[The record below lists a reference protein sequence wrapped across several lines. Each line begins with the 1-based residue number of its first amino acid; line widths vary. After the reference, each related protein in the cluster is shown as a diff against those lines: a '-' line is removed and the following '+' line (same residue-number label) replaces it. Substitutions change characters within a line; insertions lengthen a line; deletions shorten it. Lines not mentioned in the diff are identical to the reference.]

1 MTKEKEDRFIEFCAN
16 NGFDISSLD
25 SKQREAVLSDK
36 KFIIPAGAGSGKT
49 TVLSYRFLRLVM
61 DGIHSDEI
69 LTMTFTKD
77 ATASMRGKIYTIL
90 NKAYQKGLIEEDE
103 IKRFTNAEICTTDS
117 FCAKI
122 LRSDCIRYGF
132 APNFKVEDSLDSE
145 NFVRSTMRKIIEE
158 KCNEEENEGIKALLE
173 KKSLDTIINAYID
186 IYNNYFNIT
195 TPLKN
200 NEKEFID
207 YYNSRIKDALKKE
220 ASKEKDKLILLI
232 NSFITENN
240 DNLPAQEAI
249 SLVNRL
255 KDAITKNTI
264 FKEKIDLRKKA
275 LQVVKFQLEKIREQI
290 QFYYQF
296 AFPFLSDDNYPILST
311 YASLLYRMEKEAFMH
326 KRESGLLSF
335 HDVLLLSIDILKTNN
350 SLRKQYCER
359 FKKIMVDEF
368 QDNNEDNKRL
378 IYLLA
383 SKDSFT
389 ENDYP
394 TINDID
400 KTKIFMVGDEKQS
413 IYRFRGADVSVF
425 KNISRDFGE
434 EAVLSLTRNFRSE
447 ESLINKINNLF
458 SSSIMPRPEEANE
471 EEGYEAVYTPLE
483 SSNKRIPSSE
493 IKFLCMKDE
502 KIKEAEE
509 ENPEAIYASKVQA
522 EAYAVAS
529 FIKNKIL
536 GEEKEK
542 YQVSSKG
549 KSRDPKLEDIAIL
562 LRSASNQSDFER
574 ALRKFGLS
582 FNVSENKSLTRD
594 ALFYDFYSILQLII
608 YDKANDP
615 ISYASLLRSPF
626 INMSDNDI
634 ENAIRNLNEN
644 LNLKTTEEGEK
655 KVDEAEKLI
664 NEVKEI
670 VKKGKIANVIDYIY
684 NEKGYRLYVESLPS
698 NYIYKEH
705 YEYLY
710 ALANTYDEQNRGI
723 VSFVDRIRENLGSD
737 SSFKDLS
744 IQDEVKSGITIQTIH
759 KSKGLEYPIVIVANM
774 AAGRGN
780 EKMETTKEKETELP
794 ILPFFKT
801 KDGIVNP
808 YAKLKKISETKIEN
822 AETKRMLYVAATRA
836 ENHLIFSSNLPRGTF
851 DSAKNNKMIDYLMKG
866 INSSDSLDIERVE
879 FKPVKVYEFFEVNK
893 TIRKENNWNKWY
905 EKPLER
911 NIKEEIK
918 KIGVT
923 TLIEEESINSSILVD
938 STKITKEDGKKLPLY
953 PSDTILSSIDDSLLI
968 GIDENEK
975 EEKRKE
981 LREERIASFGTLTHT
996 LLEDSIKGEES
1007 DLSSFFPLDKERNVL
1022 IEQAKKLRD
1031 EFLSSSFYSQIK
1043 NTNLSPEKAFL
1054 VFDNGRIVEG
1064 KIDLLSIDEN
1074 TVRIIDYKTDSISY
1088 PTSHSNQLKY
1098 YMNAI
1103 KKIYPDKNIEG
1114 YVIYLRDIENPIE
1127 IKMN

>member
-1 MTKEKEDRFIEFCAN
+1 MIKEKEDRFIEFCVN

-25 SKQREAVLSDK
+25 SKQREAVLSDE

-90 NKAYQKGLIEEDE
+90 NKAYQERLIEEDE

-158 KCNEEENEGIKALLE
+158 KCNEGDEGIQALLKE
-173 KKSLDTIINAYID
+173 KALDTIISAYID
-186 IYNNYFNIT
+186 IYYNYFNIT
-195 TPLKN
+195 SPLKN
-200 NEKEFID
+200 SEDEFID
-207 YYNSRIKDALKKE
+207 YYSLKIKDALKKE
-220 ASKEKDKLILLI
+220 ALKEKEKFILLI
-232 NSFITENN
+232 DSFIADNSNN
-240 DNLPAQEAI
+240 LLAREPI
-249 SLVNRL
+249 CLVKRL
-255 KDAITKNTI
+255 KDAIANDTT
-264 FKEKIDLRKKA
+264 FEEKIDLRKKA
-275 LQVVKFQLEKIREQI
+275 LNPFKASLEKIREELK
-290 QFYYQF
+290 FYYQY
-296 AFPFLSDDNYPILST
+296 AFPFLSDNNYSLLPT
-311 YASLLYRMEKEAFMH
+311 YASLLYRIEKEAFMH
-326 KRESGLLSF
+326 KREAGLLSF

-350 SLRKQYCER
+350 SLRRQYCDR

-383 SKDSFT
+383 SKESFT
-389 ENDYP
+389 KDDYP
-394 TINDID
+394 TINNID
-400 KTKIFMVGDEKQS
+400 KSKIFMVGDEKQS

-434 EAVLSLTRNFRSE
+434 ETVLSLTRNFRSE
-447 ESLINKINNLF
+447 EKLINKINDLF
-458 SSSIMPRPEEANE
+458 ASSIMPRPEEANE
-471 EEGYEAVYTPLE
+471 EESYEAVYTPLE
-483 SSNKRIPSSE
+483 SKNNRIPSSE
-493 IKFLCMKDE
+493 IKFLYMKDE

-509 ENPEAIYASKVQA
+509 DNPNAIYASKVQA

-529 FIKNKIL
+529 FIKNNIL
-536 GEEKEK
+536 GTDKEK

-549 KSRDPKLEDIAIL
+549 KTRDPKVEDIAIL
-562 LRSASNQSDFER
+562 LRSASNQSEFER

-594 ALFYDFYSILQLII
+594 ALFYDFYSILQLVI

-626 INMSDNDI
+626 INMSDKDI
-634 ENAIRNLNEN
+634 ENVIRNLNEN
-644 LNLKTTEEGEK
+644 LNLKVTDEGEK
-655 KVDEAEKLI
+655 KLEEAENLI
-664 NEVKEI
+664 SEVKDK
-670 VKKGKIANVIDYIY
+670 VKEGKIANLIDYLY
-684 NEKGYRLYVESLPS
+684 NDKGYRLYIESSLN
-698 NYIYKEH
+698 NYSYKEH

-774 AAGRGN
+774 NAGSSN
-780 EKMETTKEKETELP
+780 EKMETTKEKETGLP
-794 ILPFFKT
+794 IFPFFKT
-801 KDGIVNP
+801 TDGIVNP
-808 YAKLKKISETKIEN
+808 YAKLKKTSETKIDN

-836 ENHLIFSSNLPRGTF
+836 ENHLIFSSILPKKIAEST
-851 DSAKNNKMIDYLMKG
+851 KEHKTIDYLMKG
-866 INSSDSLDIERVE
+866 INNSDKIIDIDMVE
-879 FKPVKVYEFFEVNK
+879 FNPITINDFFEVK
-893 TIRKENNWNKWY
+893 KAIRKKNNWEKWY
-905 EKPLER
+905 EKCVER
-911 NIKEEIK
+911 ESKEEIK

-938 STKITKEDGKKLPLY
+938 GIKATKEDGKKLAIY
-953 PSDTILSSIDDSLLI
+953 PSDSILSNIDESLLI
-968 GIDENEK
+968 GIDEK
-975 EEKRKE
+975 EREDKRKE

-1022 IEQAKKLRD
+1022 IEQARKLRD
-1031 EFLSSSFYSQIK
+1031 EFLSSSFYSLIK
-1043 NTNLSPEKAFL
+1043 NSELSPEKAFL
-1054 VFDNGRIVEG
+1054 VYDNGRIVEG
-1064 KIDLLSIDEN
+1064 KIDLLAVDEDI
-1074 TVRIIDYKTDSISY
+1074 VRIIDYKTDSISY
-1088 PTSHSNQLKY
+1088 PTSHTNQLKY

-1103 KKIYPDKNIEG
+1103 KKIYPDKKIEG
-1114 YVIYLRDIENPIE
+1114 YVIYLRDINNPIE
-1127 IKMN
+1127 IKM

>member
-1 MTKEKEDRFIEFCAN
+1 MIKEKEDRFIEFCAN

-25 SKQREAVLSDK
+25 SKQREAVLSDE

-90 NKAYQKGLIEEDE
+90 NKAYQEGLIEEDE

-145 NFVRSTMRKIIEE
+145 NFVRSTMRRIIEE
-158 KCNEEENEGIKALLE
+158 KCNEGDEGIQALLGE
-173 KKSLDTIINAYID
+173 KSLDTIIDAYID
-186 IYNNYFNIT
+186 IYNNYFDIT
-195 TPLKN
+195 FPLKKS
-200 NEKEFID
+200 EEEFIN
-207 YYNSRIKDALKKE
+207 YYNSTIKNALKEE
-220 ASKEKDKLILLI
+220 AKKEKERLII
-232 NSFITENN
+232 NIDSFINENTN
-240 DNLPAQEAI
+240 NVLGQE
-249 SLVNRL
+249 SLRFTTRL
-255 KDAITKNTI
+255 KDAVTNDTT
-264 FKEKIDLRKKA
+264 FEEEIDFRKKA
-275 LQVVKFQLEKIREQI
+275 FKPFKASLGLIRDQLKT
-290 QFYYQF
+290 YYSY
-296 AFPFLSDDNYPILST
+296 AFPFLFDNNYPLLST

-326 KRESGLLSF
+326 KREAGLLSF
-335 HDVLLLSIDILKTNN
+335 RDVLLLSIDILKTNN
-350 SLRKQYCER
+350 SLRKQYCDR

-383 SKDSFT
+383 SKESFT
-389 ENDYP
+389 KNDYP

-400 KTKIFMVGDEKQS
+400 KSKIFMVGDEKQS

-425 KNISRDFGE
+425 KNISKDFGE
-434 EAVLSLTRNFRSE
+434 ETVLSLTRNFRSE
-447 ESLINKINNLF
+447 EKLIKKINTLF

-471 EEGYEAVYTPLE
+471 GESYEAVYTPLE
-483 SSNKRIPSSE
+483 SKNNRILSPKV
-493 IKFLCMKDE
+493 KFLYMHDG
-502 KIKEAEE
+502 KIKETEE
-509 ENPEAIYASKVQA
+509 ENPKAIYASKVQA
-522 EAYAVAS
+522 EAYAVADY
-529 FIKNKIL
+529 IKNTIL
-536 GEEKEK
+536 GKDKES
-542 YQVSSKG
+542 YMVSTKDG
-549 KSRDPKLEDIAIL
+549 VREPKVEDIAIL
-562 LRSASNQSDFER
+562 LRSASNQSEFER

-594 ALFYDFYSILQLII
+594 ALFYDFYSILQLVI
-608 YDKANDP
+608 YGKANDVL
-615 ISYASLLRSPF
+615 SYASLLRSPF
-626 INMSDNDI
+626 INMSDKDI
-634 ENAIRNLNEN
+634 ENVIRNLNEN
-644 LNLKTTEEGEK
+644 LNLKISKEGEK
-655 KVDEAEKLI
+655 KREEAEKLI
-664 NEVKEI
+664 EEVKEI
-670 VKKGKIANVIDYIY
+670 VKKETIANVIDYLY
-684 NEKGYRLYVESLPS
+684 NDKGYRLYIESLIS
-698 NYIYKEH
+698 NYSYKEH

-723 VSFVDRIRENLGSD
+723 VSFLDRIRENLGSD

-774 AAGRGN
+774 SAGSSN
-780 EKMETTKEKETELP
+780 EKMETTKEKETGLP

-801 KDGIVNP
+801 TDAIVNP
-808 YAKLKKISETKIEN
+808 YAKLEKISEIKIDN

-836 ENHLIFSSNLPRGTF
+836 ENHLIFSSILSKEPSEST
-851 DSAKNNKMIDYLMKG
+851 KPHKTIDYLMRG
-866 INSSDSLDIERVE
+866 IKDSEDNLIVDKVE
-879 FKPVKVYEFFEVNK
+879 FNPVTIYDFFDVKK
-893 TIRKENNWNKWY
+893 TIRKKNNWDKWY
-905 EKPLER
+905 EKCIER
-911 NIKEEIK
+911 NVKEEIK

-923 TLIEEESINSSILVD
+923 TLLDEEVINSSILVD
-938 STKITKEDGKKLPLY
+938 ATKAIKEDGKKLPLY
-953 PSDTILSSIDDSLLI
+953 PSDTVLSNIDESLLI

-981 LREERIASFGTLTHT
+981 LREDRIASFGTLTHT

-1031 EFLSSSFYSQIK
+1031 EFLSSSFYSLIK
-1043 NTNLSPEKAFL
+1043 NTELSPEKAFL

-1088 PTSHSNQLKY
+1088 PTSHANQLKY

-1103 KKIYPDKNIEG
+1103 KKIYPDKRIEG
-1114 YVIYLRDIENPIE
+1114 YVIYLRDINNPIK
-1127 IKMN
+1127 IKL

>member
-1 MTKEKEDRFIEFCAN
+1 MIKEKEDRFIEFCVN

-25 SKQREAVLSDK
+25 SKQREAVLSDE

-90 NKAYQKGLIEEDE
+90 NKAYQEGLIEEDE

-145 NFVRSTMRKIIEE
+145 NFVRSTMRRIIEE
-158 KCNEEENEGIKALLE
+158 KCNEGDEGIQALLGE
-173 KKSLDTIINAYID
+173 KSLDTIIDAYID

-195 TPLKN
+195 SPLKN
-200 NEKEFID
+200 SEDEFID
-207 YYNSRIKDALKKE
+207 YYSLKIKDVIKKE
-220 ASKEKDKLILLI
+220 ALKEKEKFILLI
-232 NSFITENN
+232 NSFIAGNS
-240 DNLPAQEAI
+240 DNLLAQEPI
-249 SLVNRL
+249 RLVKRL
-255 KDAITKNTI
+255 KDAVTNDTI
-264 FKEKIDLRKKA
+264 FEEKIDFRKKA
-275 LQVVKFQLEKIREQI
+275 LNPFKASLEKIREEI
-290 QFYYQF
+290 KFYYQY
-296 AFPFLSDDNYPILST
+296 AFPFLSDNNYPFLST
-311 YASLLYRMEKEAFMH
+311 YASLLYRMEKEAFIH
-326 KRESGLLSF
+326 KREVGLLSF
-335 HDVLLLSIDILKTNN
+335 HDVLLLSIDILRTNN
-350 SLRKQYCER
+350 SLRKQYCDR

-383 SKDSFT
+383 SKESFT
-389 ENDYP
+389 KNDYP

-400 KTKIFMVGDEKQS
+400 KSKIFMVGDEKQS

-434 EAVLSLTRNFRSE
+434 ETVLSLTRNFRSE
-447 ESLINKINNLF
+447 EKLINKINDLF

-471 EEGYEAVYTPLE
+471 KESYEAVYTPLE
-483 SSNKRIPSSE
+483 SKNNRVPSSE
-493 IKFLCMKDE
+493 IKFLYMEDK
-502 KIKEAEE
+502 KIKETEE
-509 ENPEAIYASKVQA
+509 ENPKAIYGSKVQA

-529 FIKNKIL
+529 FIKNNIL
-536 GEEKEK
+536 GTEKEK

-549 KSRDPKLEDIAIL
+549 KIRDPKVEDIAIL
-562 LRSASNQSDFER
+562 LRNASNQSEFER

-594 ALFYDFYSILQLII
+594 ALFYDFYSILQLVI

-626 INMSDNDI
+626 INMSDKDI
-634 ENAIRNLNEN
+634 ENVIRNLNEN
-644 LNLKTTEEGEK
+644 LNLKITGEGEK
-655 KVDEAEKLI
+655 KREEAENLI
-664 NEVKEI
+664 SEVKEI
-670 VKKGKIANVIDYIY
+670 VKKETIANVIDYLY
-684 NEKGYRLYVESLPS
+684 NDKGYRLYIESLIS

-774 AAGRGN
+774 SAGSSN
-780 EKMETTKEKETELP
+780 EKMETTKEKETGLP

-801 KDGIVNP
+801 TDGIVNP
-808 YAKLKKISETKIEN
+808 YAKLEKISEIKIDN

-836 ENHLIFSSNLPRGTF
+836 ENHLIFSSILPKKTCE
-851 DSAKNNKMIDYLMKG
+851 STKPHKTIDYLMKG
-866 INSSDSLDIERVE
+866 MNSSNGLNIDMVE
-879 FKPVKVYEFFEVNK
+879 FNPVTVYEFFDVKK
-893 TIRKENNWNKWY
+893 TIRKENDWDKWY
-905 EKPLER
+905 EKCIER
-911 NIKEEIK
+911 NVKEEIK

-923 TLIEEESINSSILVD
+923 TLLDEESINSSILVHPI
-938 STKITKEDGKKLPLY
+938 KITKEDGKKLPLY
-953 PSDTILSSIDDSLLI
+953 PSDAILSNVDDSLLT
-968 GIDENEK
+968 GIDEIKK
-975 EEKRKE
+975 EEKRNE
-981 LREERIASFGTLTHT
+981 LREDRIASFGTLTHT
-996 LLEDSIKGEES
+996 ILEDSIKGEES

-1031 EFLSSSFYSQIK
+1031 EFLSSSFYSLIK
-1043 NTNLSPEKAFL
+1043 NTELSPEKAFL

-1074 TVRIIDYKTDSISY
+1074 IVRIIDYKTDSISY
-1088 PTSHSNQLKY
+1088 PTSHANQLKY

-1103 KKIYPDKNIEG
+1103 KKIYPDKRIEG
-1114 YVIYLRDIENPIE
+1114 YVIYLRDINNPIK
-1127 IKMN
+1127 IKM